1 MKNSIF
7 GAIIALIVCACIFS
21 ILCVT
26 DVISFNKNNKVNNTD
41 NNTQKDVKET
51 KLCTTSKTLDN
62 NEYKIA
68 IYKVE
73 DGKKNNKI
81 DYLVNNKSIY
91 TYNLDLYKDR
101 VGGIDVFPINTWK
114 ECEVYIYDI
123 EDNNHRDIFNIKK
136 ITSDNNYNYYLFN
149 VPNLNNLAIS
159 ENKTTKEFKNLK
171 DLGFNQDYGVV
182 TYETY
187 QKQTE
192 NMQCL
197 DRKTIDVVDDYL
209 SELVLPKDISKSEIV
224 TENKYTFKDG
234 KIEQVKSDNLYYP
247 LCNTPW

>member
-7 GAIIALIVCACIFS
+7 GAIVAVVVCACIFS

-149 VPNLNNLAIS
+149 VPYLNNLAIS

-182 TYETY
+182 TYEAY

-192 NMQCL
+192 PKKEEPEIERFDLGTTYDTSEKEEPVVN
-197 DRKTIDVVDDYL
+197 IDNDSIVVSDETTDD
-209 SELVLPKDISKSEIV
+209 
-224 TENKYTFKDG
+224 
-234 KIEQVKSDNLYYP
+234 QYYDDFF
-247 LCNTPW
+247 ND

>member
-7 GAIIALIVCACIFS
+7 GAIVAVVVCSCIFS

-51 KLCTTSKTLDN
+51 KLCTTSETLDN
-62 NEYKIA
+62 NEYKIE

-73 DGKKNNKI
+73 DGEKNNKI

-114 ECEVYIYDI
+114 EC
-123 EDNNHRDIFNIKK
+123 
-136 ITSDNNYNYYLFN
+136 
-149 VPNLNNLAIS
+149 
-159 ENKTTKEFKNLK
+159 
-171 DLGFNQDYGVV
+171 
-182 TYETY
+182 
-187 QKQTE
+187 
-192 NMQCL
+192 
-197 DRKTIDVVDDYL
+197 
-209 SELVLPKDISKSEIV
+209 
-224 TENKYTFKDG
+224 
-234 KIEQVKSDNLYYP
+234 
-247 LCNTPW
+247 